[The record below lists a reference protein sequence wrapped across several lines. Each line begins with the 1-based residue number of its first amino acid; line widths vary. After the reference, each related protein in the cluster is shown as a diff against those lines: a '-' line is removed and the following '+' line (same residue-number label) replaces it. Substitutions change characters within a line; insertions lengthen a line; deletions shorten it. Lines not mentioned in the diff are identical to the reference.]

1 MSFLLRIACA
11 ALIACL
17 WAASAV
23 AQIETVRVVG
33 DGQVTRVTMWSQS
46 ALDTEVLLSET
57 HSRQQI
63 LVAIDGASAAVD
75 GPIEP
80 VSPATGVAGYG
91 WQDGFLAIT
100 LARPMMVSRK
110 LDLPPMGQESR
121 HRIVIDLAAVS
132 DVRFARTADRNDGRV
147 SQRLL
152 AQRNAAQTQSAA
164 LQPAPEGRAVVLE
177 APPEPGRYLV
187 VIDPGHGGKD
197 PGAIA
202 ASGLR
207 EKDVVLAASLTLRD
221 ILEAS
226 GRYRVKMTRS
236 KDEFIE
242 LGERVSLAR
251 DWGADLFISIHAD
264 AAGNTDVAGASVYTI
279 SERGE
284 GRIEGEAAK
293 NDWHIEVEDGV
304 SEEVTGILET
314 LTIRETK
321 TNSGKFAELLLPEL
335 AEAGPV
341 LRNTHRKAGFYVLLA
356 PDVPAVLLEI
366 GFLTNPADARRLANA
381 GRRRDSMEAVTD
393 AIDAFFDDRDM
404 VYVSN

>member
-75 GPIEP
+75 GPMEP

-132 DVRFARTADRNDGRV
+132 DVRFARAADRNDG
-147 SQRLL
+147 
-152 AQRNAAQTQSAA
+152 
-164 LQPAPEGRAVVLE
+164 
-177 APPEPGRYLV
+177 
-187 VIDPGHGGKD
+187 
-197 PGAIA
+197 
-202 ASGLR
+202 
-207 EKDVVLAASLTLRD
+207 
-221 ILEAS
+221 
-226 GRYRVKMTRS
+226 
-236 KDEFIE
+236 
-242 LGERVSLAR
+242 
-251 DWGADLFISIHAD
+251 
-264 AAGNTDVAGASVYTI
+264 
-279 SERGE
+279 
-284 GRIEGEAAK
+284 
-293 NDWHIEVEDGV
+293 
-304 SEEVTGILET
+304 
-314 LTIRETK
+314 
-321 TNSGKFAELLLPEL
+321 
-335 AEAGPV
+335 
-341 LRNTHRKAGFYVLLA
+341 
-356 PDVPAVLLEI
+356 
-366 GFLTNPADARRLANA
+366 
-381 GRRRDSMEAVTD
+381 
-393 AIDAFFDDRDM
+393 
-404 VYVSN
+404 